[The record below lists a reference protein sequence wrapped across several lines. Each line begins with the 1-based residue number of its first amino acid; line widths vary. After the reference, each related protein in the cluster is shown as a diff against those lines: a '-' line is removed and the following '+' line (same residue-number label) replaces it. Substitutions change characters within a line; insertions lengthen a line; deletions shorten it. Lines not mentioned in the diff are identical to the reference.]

1 MDHFVPNGRRRIII
15 MCLLIRK
22 VSHTQRQVPTL
33 PNELTSLLKSVD
45 NILLVESA
53 KNALT
58 TRQRQQEVFQAVSST
73 GYTPKFALAFTHMD
87 HASGENLGN
96 AKDKK
101 EQVFGGVRN
110 VLDNQVAKNVSRDA
124 ARQLENHLQNNTFYF
139 AYLDPKKYP
148 TKDESKT
155 AKFENNIGKQLDE
168 LTVSLASRT
177 QPELKLPLSPKYSM
191 HSLGIA
197 VREGS
202 QAFVESW
209 EARLRV
215 QTSLK
220 LLQLRHGKASKRFL
234 AVMLKVGFGMDSGY
248 GQLTTSP
255 QRCGMF
261 CLNSSIRRWI
271 GVDGQQQRGKECCD
285 QSHKKRSRMRR

>member
-1 MDHFVPNGRRRIII
+1 MQLIQRRQKPGHFANG
-15 MCLLIRK
+15 LIK
-22 VSHTQRQVPTL
+22 NFFIVVSADV
-33 PNELTSLLKSVD
+33 PNELTSLFKSVD

-53 KNALT
+53 KNSLHSPAAAK
-58 TRQRQQEVFQAVSST
+58 VFEAVSST

-155 AKFENNIGKQLDE
+155 AKFEKNIGKQLDE
-168 LTVSLASRT
+168 LTICLASRT
-177 QPELKLPLSPKYSM
+177 QPELKLP
-191 HSLGIA
+191 A
-197 VREGS
+197 
-202 QAFVESW
+202 
-209 EARLRV
+209 
-215 QTSLK
+215 
-220 LLQLRHGKASKRFL
+220 
-234 AVMLKVGFGMDSGY
+234 
-248 GQLTTSP
+248 
-255 QRCGMF
+255 
-261 CLNSSIRRWI
+261 
-271 GVDGQQQRGKECCD
+271 
-285 QSHKKRSRMRR
+285 